1 MIDNVVEIMIIVV
14 LPLTFYVAALVFII
28 VLVAS
33 LIAFIWRVFS

>member
-33 LIAFIWRVFS
+33 LLAFIWRVFS